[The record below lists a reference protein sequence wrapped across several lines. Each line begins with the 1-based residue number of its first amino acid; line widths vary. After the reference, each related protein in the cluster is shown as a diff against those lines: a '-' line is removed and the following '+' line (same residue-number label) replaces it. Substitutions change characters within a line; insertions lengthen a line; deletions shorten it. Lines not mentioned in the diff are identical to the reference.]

1 LGLKIN
7 VKNDDGKA
15 HRFALLYLGKQHFRV
30 DLYNYMQIR
39 PRCNSK
45 RNKHFVNDK
54 EKPKIPNKQIGKY
67 AAVRT
72 IRHEQI
78 EKIKVHYEH
87 IF

>member
-1 LGLKIN
+1 M
-7 VKNDDGKA
+7 KNDDGKA

-67 AAVRT
+67 AAVRLLDMNKLKKSRY
-72 IRHEQI
+72 IMNI
-78 EKIKVHYEH
+78 YFKN
-87 IF
+87 